1 MATWENLQAA
11 LRAQFQLDRDEASQ
25 LSLTLTFETEEGLRK
40 QRVLLRQF
48 IALDCRMVEIRS
60 AFGLA
65 KDQDPAALLVQNL
78 SLPIGGIA
86 IHGEVA
92 VVVQKV
98 PLEQASEEAIL
109 EMLMQVGF
117 LADCLESEGGEDRY

>member
-1 MATWENLQAA
+1 MATWENLQTA
-11 LRAQFQLDRDEASQ
+11 LRSRFELDRDEASQ
-25 LSLTLTFETEEGLRK
+25 LSLTLTFETEEGTRK
-40 QRVLLRQF
+40 QRVLLRQY

-65 KDQDPAALLVQNL
+65 SEQDAIELLAQSL

-86 IHGEVA
+86 IHGEV
-92 VVVQKV
+92 VLVVQKV
-98 PLEQASEEAIL
+98 PLSLTSEEAII
-109 EMLMQVGF
+109 EMMMQVGF

>member
-1 MATWENLQAA
+1 MATWENLQTV
-11 LRAQFQLDRDEASQ
+11 LRSRFELDRDEASQ
-25 LSLTLTFETEEGLRK
+25 LSLTLTFETEEGTRK
-40 QRVLLRQF
+40 QRVLLRQY

-65 KDQDPAALLVQNL
+65 AEQDALELLAQSL

-86 IHGEVA
+86 IHGEV
-92 VVVQKV
+92 VLVVQKV
-98 PLEQASEEAIL
+98 PLSLTSEEAII
-109 EMLMQVGF
+109 EMMMQVGF

>member
-1 MATWENLQAA
+1 MATWENLQST
-11 LRAQFQLDRDEASQ
+11 LRQRFQLDRDEASQ
-25 LSLTLTFETEEGLRK
+25 LSLTLSFDTGSGTRK
-40 QRVLLRQF
+40 QRVLLRNYV
-48 IALDCRMVEIRS
+48 ALDCRMVEIRS

-65 KDQDPAALLVQNL
+65 ADQDYHKLLQQNL

-86 IHGEVA
+86 IHGEV
-92 VVVQKV
+92 VLIVQKV
-98 PLEQASEEAIL
+98 PLAQATEDAIL